1 MTSGWIGSNRELVMP
16 LRVLDANEHVHRVEA
31 NIDTGFNGHLTLP
44 PDVTRLLGL
53 IRAKPVDLTMAN
65 DETGT
70 FPSYHGMVFWQG
82 QHRPIEIIET
92 EGTPLIGTALLW
104 GSLLTAEMA
113 DNGAVTIGVLPAGV
127 SG

>member
-1 MTSGWIGSNRELVMP
+1 
-16 LRVLDANEHVHRVEA
+16 
-31 NIDTGFNGHLTLP
+31 
-44 PDVTRLLGL
+44 
-53 IRAKPVDLTMAN
+53 MAN

-104 GSLLTAEMA
+104 GSLLTAEMT
-113 DNGAVTIGVLPAGV
+113 DNGAVTIGPLPAGV